1 MKYFKRYMLTLR
13 GRCRVILLGQFAFFL
28 AILLS
33 KTNLVFF
40 QASSPDQEF
49 DLHVKMLLLDDAY
62 LTPDDSI
69 ESIETPGQKDPPS
82 KSLVQQVFPY
92 SVFVSASLSSA
103 EDSSPLFPLPSVRA
117 IAFFLL
123 QIYMLVG
130 GATFLGSKVSYLLG
144 QLASKAVMSYYIE
157 DCYRNCLTKSSI
169 LSTSDIR
176 SETSLV
182 YGAPQSTYV
191 SECIGRFRL
200 FKLLQCVL
208 LNSIPLTL
216 IACGLDQSEK
226 VPQSHLY
233 SLLLILIELD
243 SKKIKLVDRSYRIR
257 KVTI

>member
-117 IAFFLL
+117 IAFFSPLD
-123 QIYMLVG
+123 IY
-130 GATFLGSKVSYLLG
+130 ASWRRYLPRIKG
-144 QLASKAVMSYYIE
+144 
-157 DCYRNCLTKSSI
+157 
-169 LSTSDIR
+169 
-176 SETSLV
+176 
-182 YGAPQSTYV
+182 
-191 SECIGRFRL
+191 
-200 FKLLQCVL
+200 
-208 LNSIPLTL
+208 
-216 IACGLDQSEK
+216 
-226 VPQSHLY
+226 
-233 SLLLILIELD
+233 LLLAWLACFESCHVILHRGL
-243 SKKIKLVDRSYRIR
+243 LP
-257 KVTI
+257 